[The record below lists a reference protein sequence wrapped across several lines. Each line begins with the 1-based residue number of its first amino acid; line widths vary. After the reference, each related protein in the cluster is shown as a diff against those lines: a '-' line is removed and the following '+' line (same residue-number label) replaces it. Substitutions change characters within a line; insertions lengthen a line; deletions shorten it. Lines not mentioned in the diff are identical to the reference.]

1 MSSEAKCLYG
11 KGRKAMEVRQMWDGG
26 PKRQVAME
34 RSKSEHS
41 MGFIPYGSE
50 GLFAGQYVCDKC
62 ERLVPGLYRVD
73 GGCGSVSWLCAGC
86 KDELGPKQEQ
96 PEGLRR
102 HREAK

>member
-26 PKRQVAME
+26 PKRQVARD

-62 ERLVPGLYRVD
+62 EKAGSGAVSRKGGL
-73 GGCGSVSWLCAGC
+73 
-86 KDELGPKQEQ
+86 
-96 PEGLRR
+96 
-102 HREAK
+102 